1 MRILIV
7 AMLLITATA
16 AFAFGRAT
24 ARTSVSEA
32 RTETREREIEGRI
45 GDAFRF
51 RSLALYCVSYVELDR
66 SKLLCEHTSRRPRY
80 QVVFERDTTLVG
92 RIGYPGN
99 QKAFP
104 ER

>member
-1 MRILIV
+1 MRIRIV
-7 AMLLITATA
+7 AILLIIAAA
-16 AFAFGRAT
+16 AFALGRTT
-24 ARTSVSEA
+24 ARTAAPEA
-32 RTETREREIEGRI
+32 RTETRERELEGRI

-80 QVVFERDTTLVG
+80 QVIFERDTTLVG